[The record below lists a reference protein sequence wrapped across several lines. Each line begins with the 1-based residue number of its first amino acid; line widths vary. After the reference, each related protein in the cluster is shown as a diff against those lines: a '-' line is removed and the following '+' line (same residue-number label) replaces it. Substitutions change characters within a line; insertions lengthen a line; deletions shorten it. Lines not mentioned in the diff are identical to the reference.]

1 MRKKVEKKIRQA
13 VKELEKSE
21 YYRIDKV
28 RDRTIGVIPKVFD
41 KTILDMA
48 RLNTIELIGG
58 DTDEMNPAEINKLVR
73 KGDDVYLY
81 FSLLEDESEEEKI
94 ASVVQRSGEL
104 FDSGLF
110 CAESVLLAIAEAKGI
125 QANVIPKI
133 ATGFCGGISRT
144 CGMCGAV
151 TGAIMAVNLV
161 FGRNDPAASV
171 EKNYIAVRKMMAR
184 FEEKFGSMNCRELID
199 CDLGT
204 EEGRNDFKAK
214 DLRTECKGFTEEA
227 TRIAMSLILADA

>member
-13 VKELEKSE
+13 VKELGKSE

-28 RDRTIGVIPKVFD
+28 RDRAGVIPKLFD

-48 RLNTIELIGG
+48 RVNTIELTGG

-73 KGDDVYLY
+73 KVDDVYVY
-81 FSLLEDESEEEKI
+81 FSFLDDESEAEKI
-94 ASVVQRSGEL
+94 ASAVQRSGEL

-125 QANVIPKI
+125 QSDVIPKI

-151 TGAIMAVNLV
+151 TGAIMAVNLA
-161 FGRNDPAASV
+161 FGRNDPNASV
-171 EKNYIAVRKMMAR
+171 EKNYIMVRKLMTL
-184 FEEKFGSMNCRELID
+184 FEEKYGSANCKELID

-214 DLRTECKGFTEEA
+214 DLRAQCKVFIEEA
-227 TRIAMSLILADA
+227 TRIAISLMLTDA

>member
-13 VKELEKSE
+13 VKELGKSE

-28 RDRTIGVIPKVFD
+28 RDRSGVIPKLFD

-48 RLNTIELIGG
+48 RVKTIELAVG
-58 DTDEMNPAEINKLVR
+58 DTDEMTPGEINKLVR
-73 KGDDVYLY
+73 KGDNVYVY
-81 FSLLEDESEEEKI
+81 FSFPDDESEAEKI
-94 ASVVQRSGEL
+94 ASAVQRSGEL
-104 FDSGLF
+104 FEAGFF
-110 CAESVLLAIAEAKGI
+110 CAESVLLAVSAARGI
-125 QANVIPKI
+125 QSDLIPKI

-151 TGAIMAVNLV
+151 SGAIMAINLV
-161 FGRNDPAASV
+161 HGRNTPDESV
-171 EKNYIAVRKMMAR
+171 ERNYIAVRKLMAM

-214 DLRTECKGFTEEA
+214 DLRTRCKTFTEAA
-227 TRIAMSLILADA
+227 TKMVTSLILKDE